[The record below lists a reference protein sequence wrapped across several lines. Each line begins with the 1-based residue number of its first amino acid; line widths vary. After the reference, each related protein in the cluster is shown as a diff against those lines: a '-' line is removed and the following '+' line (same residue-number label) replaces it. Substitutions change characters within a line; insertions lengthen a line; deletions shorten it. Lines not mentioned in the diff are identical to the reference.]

1 MTRMPVISRIP
12 PAVAVPALVAAVALA
27 LTGQASSQAVDFIP
41 PGHAAQTPII
51 AVASSSMELLEAHNT
66 AESDSSEP
74 LELLRTS
81 FDVRENGGVD
91 LLIRVDGECA
101 AWVNAGPA
109 EEEPTPEEPAPEQE
123 EPPPEEPVP
132 EAVKGAMIVA
142 WVEIDGVPVAV
153 AGQAPGELESTDDG
167 TAVYCN
173 SQESI
178 DLASLE
184 SPEAIIP
191 LFQGA
196 RTATGFTWAV
206 PDVQPGSHELVVKTR
221 LDLRVEGEESVD
233 EGGEEATV
241 ADGLGVF
248 GKRLLV
254 VERTDI
260 SFDAPFDDEG

>member
-1 MTRMPVISRIP
+1 MTRMPVISRIS

-27 LTGQASSQAVDFIP
+27 LAGQASSQAVDFIP

-51 AVASSSMELLEAHNT
+51 AAASSSMELLEAHNT
-66 AESDSSEP
+66 VESDSSEP

-81 FDVRENGGVD
+81 FDVRRGEGVD

-101 AWVNAGPA
+101 AWVNASPP

-123 EPPPEEPVP
+123 EPAPEP
-132 EAVKGAMIVA
+132 EQATAATIVA
-142 WVEIDGVPVAV
+142 WVELDGVPVAV
-153 AGQAPGELESTDDG
+153 AGQAPGALAEADDG

-173 SQESI
+173 SDSSI
-178 DLASLE
+178 DIAGLE

-191 LFQGA
+191 QFERSRSA
-196 RTATGFTWAV
+196 AGFTWAV

-221 LDLRVEGEESVD
+221 LDLQVEGESVE
-233 EGGEEATV
+233 EGGEEAAV

-254 VERTDI
+254 VERTNI
-260 SFDAPFDDEG
+260 AFDAPFDDEG